1 MTNPYRRLEPALAPL
16 VGVAVLIGAPGPHSL
31 TVGRVCVLAGLLTLL
46 QSLVRD
52 LYVLA
57 TRRAAPRDGAR
68 QGWFLCV
75 ESALGL
81 ALVLQGLFLGYT
93 GATAVVSLGAVVWAV
108 AAALWWLVGYAVRE
122 VVFEVR
128 RDPNH
133 MNLLIGPPARS

>member
-1 MTNPYRRLEPALAPL
+1 MNNPYQRLEPALAPL
-16 VGVAVLIGAPGPHSL
+16 VGVAVLLAARGPL
-31 TVGRVCVLAGLLTLL
+31 TLSVSRICVLAGLLTLL

-52 LYVLA
+52 VYLLA
-57 TRRAAPRDGAR
+57 TRRGAPRDGAR

-81 ALVLQGLFLGYT
+81 ALVLQGLFLGAV
-93 GATAVVSLGAVVWAV
+93 GATATLSLASLAWAA

-133 MNLLIGPPARS
+133 MNLLIGPPQRT